1 MEPWKSSSVVV
12 IPSAAVCE
20 IPDRPALP
28 SSLDLERNSGF
39 HPLKRTIYCLVH
51 LIMPFSCPVIVYY
64 ELIVFSG
71 STVVSFKYD
80 LVSCNPI
87 IRTFILS

>member
-20 IPDRPALP
+20 ILDRPALP

-51 LIMPFSCPVIVYY
+51 LIMPFSCPD
-64 ELIVFSG
+64 IVFYDC
-71 STVVSFKYD
+71 TLRLYLISFKYD
-80 LVSCNPI
+80 LVSFNPI
-87 IRTFILS
+87 IRTIVHS

>member
-1 MEPWKSSSVVV
+1 MEPWKSTSVVV

-20 IPDRPALP
+20 ILDRPALP

-51 LIMPFSCPVIVYY
+51 LIMSFSCPD
-64 ELIVFSG
+64 IVFYDR
-71 STVVSFKYD
+71 TLRLYLISFKYD
-80 LVSCNPI
+80 LVS
-87 IRTFILS
+87 